1 MSSRP
6 SPEVRLDHPVAGISR
21 HQTSGDRSAWQDVEE
36 SKEIQV
42 EVPAAIRTRMSQHR
56 LLDPT
61 PDHSELGHMIE
72 SAAHAP
78 DHGRLHPW
86 RFITV
91 RGHAREALGQCFA
104 VDSGTKSP
112 EQVAQLPLRAP
123 LLVTIVFRPRGNT
136 IPGWEQLVATAGV
149 VNNLM
154 LLLHNGGYGS
164 IWKTGKHVS
173 SPSAR
178 AMLDVHKDESLL
190 GWLYVGTPDPTTVS
204 RRAELPSLDEHLSDF
219 QPTTCL
225 AQARGH

>member
-1 MSSRP
+1 M
-6 SPEVRLDHPVAGISR
+6 EVS
-21 HQTSGDRSAWQDVEE
+21 
-36 SKEIQV
+36 
-42 EVPAAIRTRMSQHR
+42 AAIRTRMSQHR

-61 PDHSELGHMIE
+61 PNHSELGRMIE

-78 DHGRLHPW
+78 DHGRLRPW

-91 RGHAREALGQCFA
+91 RGPAREALGQCFA
-104 VDSGTKSP
+104 VDSDAKSP

-136 IPGWEQLVATAGV
+136 IPGWEQLAATTGV

-154 LLLHNGGYGS
+154 LLLHNVGYGS

-190 GWLYVGTPDPTTVS
+190 GWLYVGTPDPTTTIP
-204 RRAELPSLDEHLSDF
+204 RRAEPPSLDEHLSDF
-219 QPTTCL
+219 QPAQCL
-225 AQARGH
+225 AQARGHQ